1 MSSRFYAYLD
11 DFTEIT
17 IIVPLKYR
25 EDFVKSF
32 KVIGNEEEIELEI
45 LSTHTLG
52 NERKYVT
59 RFDGYI
65 LLNKMYHVF
74 DDQNESAELFTGK
87 IVRTDLFDD
96 IYYYESSDL
105 GSSYRRD
112 RTKFKIWSPV
122 AKYMKLELLDQND
135 NIEVVPM
142 EYDNQGVWYL
152 RLRGDYETYRYR
164 YISYVNGKE
173 HKLTDPYGRSSS
185 SNGEYSFVIDESKIV
200 KQRAQRPKFTGTYSD
215 AVIYEAHVRDFTIQD
230 TLNATHPGKYKSFTE
245 EGLKTP
251 KGHPAGIDHIKDLGI
266 THVQLLPIYDFGDV
280 DENNPNRKY
289 NWGYNPEQYNV
300 PEGWYSTNPD
310 DPYTRINE
318 LKTLIDDLHA
328 NNLRVVMDVVFNHV
342 FDIESFPFEKIVPG
356 YAYRHDD
363 QGMLT
368 NSSGC
373 NNDLATERRMIR
385 KFIIDSVM
393 YWAKEYKIDGFRF
406 DLMGLID
413 IRTMNTL
420 RQKLDRFR
428 SDMIVYG
435 EGWKMPTTIGYD
447 MSAHMYNR
455 HLLFNIAHFNDKT
468 RERIKG
474 ATFQIDDIGYALG
487 SNAHIDDIKNIIMGS
502 CLNKF
507 LFRYPIQSINYVECH
522 DNNTFFDK
530 TAKAL
535 KDAPLE
541 ERLKRQRLALAMV
554 VLSQGIP
561 FIHAGQEFYR
571 SKKGVENSYRSSDDI
586 NQIDWSLL
594 DDHLEDIEYLREL
607 LRLRRKYDLFRLK
620 APSKIKDYVR
630 VTVEETGTILY
641 RLKDLETE
649 LVVIFKNNNTKETF
663 DLDGRYTLIFDGEK
677 RSRRILT
684 KINVDD
690 ITTYILK
697 KK

>member
-1 MSSRFYAYLD
+1 MSKFYAYLD

-17 IIVPLKYR
+17 VIVPLKYR

-45 LSTHTLG
+45 ISTHTLG

-65 LLNKMYHVF
+65 LLNKMYHIF
-74 DDQNESAELFTGK
+74 DDLGESAELFTGK
-87 IVRTDLFDD
+87 IVRTELFDD
-96 IYYYESSDL
+96 IYYYEQSDL

-112 RTKFKIWSPV
+112 RTKFKIWTPV
-122 AKYMKLELLDQND
+122 AKYMKLELIDKEGNKE
-135 NIEVVPM
+135 IVPM

-152 RLRGDYETYRYR
+152 RLRGDYEGYKYR

-185 SNGEYSFVIDESKIV
+185 ANAEFSYVIDESKLV
-200 KQRAQRPKFTGTYSD
+200 KQRSQRPKFSGVYTD
-215 AVIYEAHVRDFTIQD
+215 AVIYEAHIHDFTIQD
-230 TLNATHPGKYKSFTE
+230 SLNASSPGKYTSFTE
-245 EGLKTP
+245 EGLTTP
-251 KGHPAGIDHIKDLGI
+251 KGNPAGLDHIKDLGI

-280 DENNPNRKY
+280 DETNPDRKY

-300 PEGWYSTNPD
+300 PEGWYASDPD

-318 LKTLIDDLHA
+318 LKQLIDDLHA
-328 NNLRVVMDVVFNHV
+328 NQLRVVMDVVFNHV

-356 YAYRHDD
+356 YAFRHDE

-368 NSSGC
+368 NASGC

-447 MSAHMYNR
+447 RTSHMYNR
-455 HLLFNIAHFNDKT
+455 HLLFNIGHFNDKT

-474 ATFQIDDIGYALG
+474 ATFQVKDLGYALG
-487 SNAHIDDIKNIIMGS
+487 SNAHLDDIKNIIKGS

-507 LFRYPIQSINYVECH
+507 LFRYPLQSVNYVECH

-530 TAKAL
+530 TQKAL
-535 KDAPLE
+535 PKVSLD
-541 ERLKRQRLALAMV
+541 ERKKRQRLALSMV

-571 SKKGVENSYRSSDDI
+571 TKKGVENSYKSGDDI
-586 NQIDWSLL
+586 NHIDWSLI
-594 DDHLEDIEYLREL
+594 DDNLEDIEYLREL
-607 LRLRRKYDLFRLK
+607 LRLRRKYDLFRLT
-620 APSKIKDYVR
+620 APSKIKDYV
-630 VTVEETGTILY
+630 ETHIFESGTIHY
-641 RLKDLETE
+641 RLKDPETN
-649 LVVIFKNNNTKETF
+649 LLVIFKNNTEKETF
-663 DLDGRYTLIFDGEK
+663 DLDGRYTLIFDGKK

-684 KINVDD
+684 KINIDD